1 VKRVW
6 LAIALVV
13 VFAAVLAVAA
23 LAFLR
28 SRLGGGVRVADGSV
42 LMVDLEG
49 TVVEKFPPDP
59 FVASVEG
66 ARWQLVDLLG
76 GIRGAAE
83 DDRIRGILLRVGP
96 PGYGWAKA
104 EELRGALL
112 DFRRTGKFVEAY
124 LPPTDEL
131 GYYVALAADRIW
143 LLPDG
148 GLELNGFRVETP
160 FIQRTFEKIGL
171 EAQVESVGA
180 YKSAADMLRR
190 TNMTDE
196 EREVTGGIL
205 RELHGRF
212 VEAVVE
218 GRRVDRASFA
228 RALDGGIYLA
238 RDLEALGLVDGQ
250 MYLGQVR
257 ERALRRAAG
266 EDPQAPG
273 GVGGRDAAPADR
285 GSSGAEREALA
296 DEERVVRIE
305 EYLTVLP
312 RRPAPAEG
320 TVALVY
326 AVGTILPGR
335 DAIDPIF
342 GRTMGA
348 ASTVEMLREVGRNED
363 VDAVVLRV
371 DSPGGDAWAS
381 EEIWAELEELNE
393 RVPLVVSMSDV
404 AGSGGYYIA
413 AGADAIVASPSTITG
428 SIGVLG
434 ILFNAAAVYE
444 KLGVTWDTLSTGEA
458 ADFPTTIRPLTEA
471 ERATFRAIIED
482 LYRSFVTRVAAGRNR
497 TVAQIDSVA
506 GGRVWSGAQAA
517 GNGLV
522 DRLGGLDEAVRAAK
536 ELAGIDP
543 DARVDVI
550 VYPEESTLLERLLA
564 LAAPRGSGIDGP
576 RASRLARLLPFVA
589 GRSRDP
595 GASMDPA
602 ARGAAELGRPL
613 AAVGVA
619 LRSGGPRPLAVMP
632 FVPEIR

>member
-1 VKRVW
+1 MRRLW
-6 LAIALVV
+6 LTIALLLVLTIVV
-13 VFAAVLAVAA
+13 AVAA

-28 SRLGGGVRVADGSV
+28 SRLGAGVHVADRSV
-42 LMVDLEG
+42 LFVDLEG
-49 TVVEKFPPDP
+49 PVVEKFPADP
-59 FVASVEG
+59 LLAGLEG
-66 ARWQLVDLLG
+66 ARWQLVDLVG
-76 GIRGAAE
+76 GIRAAAE

-112 DFRRTGKFVEAY
+112 DFRGSGKFVEAY

-131 GYYVALAADRIW
+131 GYFVALAADRVW

-160 FIQRTFEKIGL
+160 FVQRTFEKIGL

-180 YKSAADMLRR
+180 YKTAADVLRR

-196 EREVTGGIL
+196 DREVTGAIL

-212 VEAVVE
+212 VDAVAE
-218 GRRVDRASFA
+218 SRRIDRGSFA
-228 RALDGGIYLA
+228 RALDGGVYLA

-250 MYLGQVR
+250 MYLSEVR
-257 ERALRRAAG
+257 ERTLRRADGAAG
-266 EDPQAPG
+266 EAG
-273 GVGGRDAAPADR
+273 GGPDDDGAGREADESR
-285 GSSGAEREALA
+285 RDDDAERVL
-296 DEERVVRIE
+296 RIE
-305 EYLTVLP
+305 DYLTVLP
-312 RRPAPAEG
+312 ARTAPSAG

-326 AVGTILPGR
+326 AVGTILQGQ
-335 DAIDPIF
+335 DAIDPLF

-393 RVPLVVSMSDV
+393 HVPLVVSMSDV

-434 ILFNAAAVYE
+434 ILFNAAGVYDR
-444 KLGVTWDTLSTGEA
+444 LGVTWDTLGTGEA

-471 ERATFRAIIED
+471 ERVTFRAIIED
-482 LYRSFVTRVAAGRNR
+482 LYRAFVARVAEGRER
-497 TVAQIDSVA
+497 TVGQIDSVA
-506 GGRVWSGAQAA
+506 GGRVWTGAQAVR
-517 GNGLV
+517 NGLV
-522 DRLGGLDEAVRAAK
+522 DRLGGLDDAVEVAK

-543 DARVDVI
+543 EARVDLV
-550 VYPEESTLLERLLA
+550 VYPEGSTLIERLLA
-564 LAAPRGSGIDGP
+564 MAGAPGSGLARVLGPHAAGP
-576 RASRLARLLPFVA
+576 RAGTTGSAVA
-589 GRSRDP
+589 P
-595 GASMDPA
+595 TLT
-602 ARGAAELGRPL
+602 GAAELARRL

-619 LRSGGPRPLAVMP
+619 LRAGGPRPLAVMP
-632 FVPEIR
+632 YVPEIR